1 MKKCW
6 IFQKDKLRF
15 FISHRLSSTKYADR
29 IIVCDNKK
37 ITENG
42 NHEKLMKDDGL
53 YKKMYLSQAKLY
65 D

>member
-1 MKKCW
+1 MLDISKG
-6 IFQKDKLRF
+6 QTSL

-53 YKKMYLSQAKLY
+53 YKKMYLSQAELY
-65 D
+65 K